1 MTNVF
6 LSDILDKEGE
16 VKKMYRV
23 KKRREELGMT
33 QQDLAKKAQ
42 VSRQTIVSIESNE
55 NFQTSTATLVKIAR
69 ALNCKVSSIFLA

>member
-1 MTNVF
+1 
-6 LSDILDKEGE
+6 
-16 VKKMYRV
+16 MYRV

-69 ALNCKVSSIFLA
+69 ALDCKVSSIFLA

>member
-1 MTNVF
+1 
-6 LSDILDKEGE
+6 
-16 VKKMYRV
+16 MYRV

>member
-1 MTNVF
+1 
-6 LSDILDKEGE
+6 
-16 VKKMYRV
+16 MYRV

-42 VSRQTIVSIESNE
+42 VSRQTIVSIESNK

-69 ALNCKVSSIFLA
+69 ALDCKVSSIFLA

>member
-1 MTNVF
+1 
-6 LSDILDKEGE
+6 
-16 VKKMYRV
+16 MYKV

>member
-1 MTNVF
+1 
-6 LSDILDKEGE
+6 
-16 VKKMYRV
+16 MYKV

-69 ALNCKVSSIFLA
+69 ALDCKVSSIFLA

>member
-1 MTNVF
+1 
-6 LSDILDKEGE
+6 
-16 VKKMYRV
+16 MYRV

-55 NFQTSTATLVKIAR
+55 NFQTSTATLIKIAR